1 MNYGIKLNNRLAH
14 LMYEQAHGD
23 FPPTKQGEEVRVE
36 LTKKIDSELTKLN
49 TLIDTNVNSINEM
62 IKEKGIEM
70 VMIKKEPTKM

>member
-1 MNYGIKLNNRLAH
+1 
-14 LMYEQAHGD
+14 MYEQAQGD

-36 LTKKIDSELTKLN
+36 LTQKIDAELTKLN
-49 TLIDTNVNSINEM
+49 SLIEKNVDSINEM